1 MVSAARVWMAW
12 CCMLHVCLI
21 MATIAASNA
30 ASKRPSETAKRN
42 ARSPLTTPAT
52 TRSNP
57 SLPGSSVRTTR
68 MHDVHSPESSMWIGL
83 NVDILVEIFWCILPC
98 GAAWLIE
105 SSLFSSF
112 RGTGSATKLARSP
125 NSASPTSLEEA
136 TFHTLQ
142 LLLVSRAAGLQRMEE
157 WLKHPSTIWM
167 EDQSSSVAFG
177 LRSIAES
184 MWETRI
190 DPIHPLTSS
199 ATDMSLLRVLGAYI
213 SALVWYLSSW
223 RRLLA
228 HPTVPT
234 TAASRAVRTN
244 KPCAHSANSRLAQE
258 KNNCK
263 ASKDKFQS
271 LHPKPS
277 QYRLGTNGKL
287 SKETECEST
296 LSLKSTCV
304 MPRQLKQ
311 RIRNTKRLQRKKDH
325 WCMTTHHLLASGLL
339 FLSLY
344 AQQMQAGLAVMAVH
358 DVADPMLHLAK
369 WMRKRGKATLADTF
383 FITFALLFI
392 VGRIVWLPWMTW
404 CASSAA
410 RNSIEM
416 LLVGMLAALV
426 PLHLFW
432 TIMIARA
439 AWRRWQGNDLEDER
453 SDEEDEGGN
462 IEKIENSQTLT
473 RDDLLPHR
481 AADQLHMESHLLHRR
496 KTDRVPT

>member
-1 MVSAARVWMAW
+1 MSATRVWTVW
-12 CCMLHVCLI
+12 CCMLHVCLL

-30 ASKRPSETAKRN
+30 ASERPNETAKRN
-42 ARSPLTTPAT
+42 TRSPLTTPAT

-57 SLPGSSVRTTR
+57 SLPGSSVRTAR
-68 MHDVHSPESSMWIGL
+68 LHDVHRSESSMWIGS
-83 NVDILVEIFWCILPC
+83 NVEILLEICWCALPC
-98 GAAWLIE
+98 GAAWLME

-125 NSASPTSLEEA
+125 SSASPTSLEEA

-157 WLKHPSTIWM
+157 WVKHPSTIWM

-177 LRSIAES
+177 LRSIAKS
-184 MWETRI
+184 MWETRVNLF
-190 DPIHPLTSS
+190 HALTSG

-228 HPTVPT
+228 HPTIPA
-234 TAASRAVRTN
+234 TAASHAVRTT
-244 KPCAHSANSRLAQE
+244 KPCAHSTNALLAQE
-258 KNNCK
+258 KDSCK
-263 ASKDKFQS
+263 GSIDKFQN
-271 LHPKPS
+271 LHPEPS
-277 QYRLGTNGKL
+277 QYRLGTDGQL
-287 SKETECEST
+287 SKETECENP
-296 LSLKSTCV
+296 LSLKPTCL
-304 MPRQLKQ
+304 MPHQRKQ
-311 RIRNTKRLQRKKDH
+311 RIRNRKRLQRKKDH

-392 VGRIVWLPWMTW
+392 AGRIVWLPWMTW

-432 TIMIARA
+432 TVMIARA
-439 AWRRWQGNDLEDER
+439 AWRRWQGNNLEDER

-462 IEKIENSQTLT
+462 IEDIENSQTLII
-473 RDDLLPHR
+473 DDMLPHR
-481 AADQLHMESHLLHRR
+481 AADQLHMKSHLLHRR
-496 KTDRVPT
+496 KIDRLST